1 MASNPEALNFS
12 KKYLEPE
19 VTKELRDFFKNRFTI
34 REATFKEDTQDKVDI
49 ILLNNGDTQFDFFN
63 KYGPSEIGI
72 NVKTIELKNNKGKQ
86 SNFTLPT
93 SEVESLNRCSFYVF
107 CLPERF
113 TETRF
118 CKYECYF
125 CSKED
130 VLKYHL
136 PKYPEFYLVPF
147 NIVKAIY
154 KFKFNIDLTNKNK

>member
-1 MASNPEALNFS
+1 MAKNPEALDFS
-12 KKYLEPE
+12 KNYLEPE
-19 VTKELRDFFKNRFTI
+19 VANELKNFFENKFNI
-34 REATFKEDTQDKVDI
+34 RLATFKEDTQDKIDI
-49 ILLNNGDTQFDFFN
+49 VLYHTDSQFDFFKN
-63 KYGPSEIGI
+63 YIETEIGI
-72 NVKTIELKNNKGKQ
+72 NVKTINLNNNKGKQ
-86 SNFTLPT
+86 SNFTLPIDD
-93 SEVESLNRCSFYVF
+93 VETLNRCSFYIF

-130 VLKYHL
+130 LLKYHL